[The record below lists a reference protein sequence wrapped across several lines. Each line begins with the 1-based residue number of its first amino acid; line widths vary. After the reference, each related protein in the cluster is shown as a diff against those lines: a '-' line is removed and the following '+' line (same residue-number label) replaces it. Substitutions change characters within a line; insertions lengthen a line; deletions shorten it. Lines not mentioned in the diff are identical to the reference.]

1 MTNNNILDVLTYMF
15 DYLFEEAEQNSSGE
29 IDDTALKAHLSDAGF
44 EPARINKAL
53 NWLENI
59 ATLQEGGDDMRSFG
73 NTNGGMRIYSEAE
86 QLKLDAK
93 SRGFL
98 LFMENIGQID
108 ANQREMIIDQIMSLG
123 DSAISLEDLKWVVM
137 MVLGNSNDETLST
150 QWLESIMSPDDNRTI
165 Q

>member
-15 DYLFEEAEQNSSGE
+15 DYLFEVAEQNSSEE
-29 IDDTALKAHLSDAGF
+29 IDDTALKAYLSDAGF
-44 EPARINKAL
+44 ETARINKAL
-53 NWLENI
+53 SWLENI
-59 ATLQEGGDDMRSFG
+59 AELQDGTTHSFS
-73 NTNGGMRIYSEAE
+73 NSNGGMRIYSESE

-108 ANQREMIIDQIMSLG
+108 VNQREMIIDQIMSLG

-137 MVLGNSNDETLST
+137 MVLGNSKDEMLSP
-150 QWLESIMSPDDNRTI
+150 QWLESIIFLDDNHTI

>member
-1 MTNNNILDVLTYMF
+1 MTHNILDVLTYMF
-15 DYLFEEAEQNSSGE
+15 DYLFEEAEQDSSHE

-44 EPARINKAL
+44 ETVRIEKAL
-53 NWLENI
+53 SWLENI
-59 ATLQEGGDDMRSFG
+59 ATLQDGSVKPFA
-73 NTNGGMRIYSEAE
+73 NTRGGMRIYSDAE
-86 QLKLDAK
+86 KLKLDTK

-98 LFMENIGQID
+98 LFMENMGQVD

-137 MVLGNSNDETLST
+137 MVLGNSNDEEISA
-150 QWLESIMSPDDNRTI
+150 QWLESIVFLDDNHTV

>member
-15 DYLFEEAEQNSSGE
+15 DYLFEVAEQSSSEE
-29 IDDTALKAHLSDAGF
+29 IDDTALKAYLSDAGF
-44 EPARINKAL
+44 ETARINKAL
-53 NWLENI
+53 SWLENI
-59 ATLQEGGDDMRSFG
+59 AELQDGTTRSFS
-73 NTNGGMRIYSEAE
+73 NSNGGVRIYSESE
-86 QLKLDAK
+86 QLKLGVK

-108 ANQREMIIDQIMSLG
+108 VNQREMIIDQIMSLG

-137 MVLGNSNDETLST
+137 MVLGNSKDEMLSP
-150 QWLESIMSPDDNRTI
+150 QWLESIIFLDDNHTI